1 MPLPLTHSHKRIRIV
16 NHMDPMNNW
25 DVSPGDIVHNDI
37 GDLDGV
43 EAIIDQEDVASS
55 VFGEHR
61 AATA

>member
-1 MPLPLTHSHKRIRIV
+1 
-16 NHMDPMNNW
+16 MDSMNNW

-43 EAIIDQEDVASS
+43 EAIIDQQNVASS
-55 VFGEHR
+55 VLREHR